1 MTLRCR
7 LLIIVA
13 SLSATVG
20 VLRQQYVLAVVGLS
34 LVIWICALWLLFRL
48 RNGWMFA
55 NIKLDRHVE
64 DQHVDRQPVL
74 WATREFQIKL
84 TATAGM
90 WPPIS
95 LGTIRIRDW
104 TPDVLAITEGS
115 TEEVYT
121 SAKSLALSYR
131 VKPLSAGRVVFS
143 GVHLS
148 MQDSLGLFAA
158 ERFVESDC
166 SLRCL
171 PAYASSDSMQP
182 TVKRLNSLPQ
192 HGIHRLKRAGVGSEL
207 LELRE
212 YQPGDP
218 PKAIAWKV
226 SARREQLMIRQYE
239 AEVPVRVT
247 MFVDGHPPLRS
258 GRLGHRPID
267 RFNELAASIAATAL
281 RAGDAVGLV
290 RMDKAA
296 VYASQAGFGDRRLH
310 QVLRELAD
318 FSIDHSRVIRAITP
332 SGLERLKSI
341 CEYRF
346 PQLMDERVNQ
356 TKFQFFPITPWKRN
370 AYFTRRKLANLFGVL
385 YELSPIEV
393 CRLVTQDSLLGHYAD
408 RMLSDNGHSA
418 LVANAMPAPSEAWS
432 QNIAKAI
439 TGAVA
444 RARDNEI
451 FVILT
456 DIVRF
461 HAQLPKVLEAVKVAV
476 GRHHRVLFVTPEHA
490 SVSSGLDSVDAQL
503 VASSK
508 PDDIEAAIFA
518 NAEKLAAVEVQDQV
532 RRQIRS
538 VGGYAVFANPEN
550 AAGIVLEQA
559 QMVAGGRV
567 AVEMQ
572 S

>member
-7 LLIIVA
+7 LLIILA

-20 VLRQQYVLAVVGLS
+20 VLRQQYVLAVVGLA
-34 LVIWICALWLLFRL
+34 LVIWICALWLLFRV
-48 RNGWMFA
+48 RNGWMFS
-55 NIKLDRHVE
+55 NIKLDRYVG
-64 DQHVDRQPVL
+64 DQHIDRRPVL

-84 TATAGM
+84 TVSTRGWRPM
-90 WPPIS
+90 S

-104 TPDVLAITEGS
+104 TPDLLAITEGS
-115 TEEVYT
+115 TEEIFA
-121 SAKSLALSYR
+121 SGQSLELSYR
-131 VKPLSAGRVVFS
+131 VQPLSAGSVIFS
-143 GVHLS
+143 GAHFSL
-148 MQDSLGLFAA
+148 QDSLGLFAA
-158 ERFVESDC
+158 ERFVESGGP
-166 SLRCL
+166 LRCL

-258 GRLGHRPID
+258 GQLGRRPID

-281 RAGDAVGLV
+281 RAGDAVALV
-290 RMDKAA
+290 RMDKEG
-296 VYASQAGFGDRRLH
+296 VRASQAGFGDRCLH
-310 QVLRELAD
+310 QILRQLAD
-318 FSIDHSRVIRAITP
+318 FSIDHSRAIRAITP

-346 PQLMDERVNQ
+346 PQLMDDRVNQ
-356 TKFQFFPITPWKRN
+356 TKFQLLPITPWKRT

-385 YELSPIEV
+385 YDLSPYEV
-393 CRLVTQDSLLGHYAD
+393 CQLVSQDSLLGHYAD
-408 RMLSDNGHSA
+408 RMLADNGHSA
-418 LVANAMPAPSEAWS
+418 LVANAMPAPSEFWANTVAS
-432 QNIAKAI
+432 AI

-456 DIVRF
+456 DVVRF
-461 HAQLPKVLEAVKVAV
+461 QDQLPKVLEAAKVAV
-476 GRHHRVLFVTPEHA
+476 GRHHRLLFVAPEHA

-503 VASSK
+503 VASAE
-508 PDDIEAAIFA
+508 PGDIEAAIFA
-518 NAEKLAAVEVQDQV
+518 NAEKLAAVEVQEQV
-532 RRQIRS
+532 QRQIRS
-538 VGGYAVFANPEN
+538 IGGHAVFASPEI
-550 AAGIVLEQA
+550 AAGVVLEQA

-567 AVEMQ
+567 AAGIH